1 MRAIIIAAGRA
12 KRMGY
17 LSDNLPKCLL
27 QVNGKTVLAH
37 QIDALRVSEIND
49 IVVIKGYKKDL
60 IDYPGIR
67 YRINANYMNNNILN
81 SLFCAEED
89 IGGDVLITYGDV
101 LFKPSIVNKLFNT
114 KGDFVIAVEDG
125 WRSRYHEREAHP
137 LSEAENVVMDSQRR
151 LIEIGKIL
159 NDKDS
164 ANAEFIG
171 MLKLSASG
179 AQVLKKVFREVEL
192 KFSGKPFQRAVT
204 FEQAY
209 LTDMLQELADRD
221 YVLPCVDAA
230 GDWAEIDTPQDYQF
244 AQKMFR

>member
-12 KRMGY
+12 KRMGH

-37 QIDALRVSEIND
+37 QIDALRASAVSD
-49 IVVIKGYKKDL
+49 IVVIKGYKKEL

-67 YRINANYMNNNILN
+67 YRTNDNYLNNNILN
-81 SLFCAEED
+81 SLFCAEDD
-89 IGGDVLITYGDV
+89 ISGDVLVTYGDV
-101 LFKPSIVNKLFNT
+101 LFKPSIVSKLFNT

-125 WRSRYHEREAHP
+125 WRSRYHERDAHP
-137 LSEAENVVMDSQRR
+137 VTEAENVIMDSQRR

-159 NDKDS
+159 NNKDS

-171 MLKLSASG
+171 MLKLSGSG
-179 AQVLKKVFREVEL
+179 AKIIKEVFREVKL
-192 KFSGKPFQRAVT
+192 KFSGKPFKRALT

-209 LTDMLQELADRD
+209 LTDMLQELTDRD
-221 YVLPCVDAA
+221 YVLSCVDAA

-244 AQKMFR
+244 AQKMFT